1 MCPHYDVQ
9 TFKVENNQKYEKE
22 RITLYITKLFNNLSL
37 LEIVSVKVVFLRPTN
52 QFGLNLTFK
61 SVKSIDSKKG

>member
-22 RITLYITKLFNNLSL
+22 RITIHITKMFNNLTL
-37 LEIVSVKVVFLRPTN
+37 CEIVSVKVVFLRPTN
-52 QFGLNLTFK
+52 QFDLYLTFE
-61 SVKSIDSKKG
+61 SVKSIDSKRG